1 MELNLFG
8 VDKGLGLRDLC
19 NYLGIDLSET
29 IAIGDNFNDIGMLRE
44 AGLAVAVENAVDE
57 IKAMCDYVCK
67 KDHNNGAVAE
77 VIERFIFN
85 K

>member
-1 MELNLFG
+1 MSCIHLA
-8 VDKGLGLRDLC
+8 
-19 NYLGIDLSET
+19 YILGIDLSET

-57 IKAMCDYVCK
+57 IKAMCDYVCE

>member
-1 MELNLFG
+1 
-8 VDKGLGLRDLC
+8 
-19 NYLGIDLSET
+19 
-29 IAIGDNFNDIGMLRE
+29 MLRE